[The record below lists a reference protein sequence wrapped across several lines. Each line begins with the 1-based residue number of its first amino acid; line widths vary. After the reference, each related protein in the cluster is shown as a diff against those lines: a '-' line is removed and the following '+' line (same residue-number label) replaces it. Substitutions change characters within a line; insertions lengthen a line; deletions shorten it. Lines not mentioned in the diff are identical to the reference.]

1 MTKYQFY
8 SIICMLWLIVSC
20 VVISKVSAV
29 IAFGCAVGYAVAV
42 VYHSYKEE
50 K

>member
-1 MTKYQFY
+1 MSKYQFY
-8 SIICMLWLIVSC
+8 SIICMLWLIISC
-20 VVISKVSAV
+20 VVTSNVGAV
-29 IAFGCAVGYAVAV
+29 IAFGCAVGYAVAA